1 MRLSK
6 LLYHLFLHSV
16 LTKNTNYLKSSIAN
30 PEKCIL
36 IFWGTSGPGS
46 RLRFLIMQSWF
57 QFSKL
62 TGSQSGSW
70 SATLLT
76 SKFFWSLSVFL
87 SLIYKDCLLV
97 KSKWKNITHILK
109 SYNRIVDQHLWT
121 VFFCSESKQIKNFG
135 SPIWSHIHLNS
146 PQRNYDKYELWIAIT
161 NIKYG

>member
-16 LTKNTNYLKSSIAN
+16 LTKNTNYLKSSIAD
-30 PEKCIL
+30 PDKCIL
-36 IFWGTSGPGS
+36 IFLGTSGPGS

-121 VFFCSESKQIKNFG
+121 VFFCSESKQISGPRSGATFILIVPKGILTNTNF
-135 SPIWSHIHLNS
+135 
-146 PQRNYDKYELWIAIT
+146 EIAIT